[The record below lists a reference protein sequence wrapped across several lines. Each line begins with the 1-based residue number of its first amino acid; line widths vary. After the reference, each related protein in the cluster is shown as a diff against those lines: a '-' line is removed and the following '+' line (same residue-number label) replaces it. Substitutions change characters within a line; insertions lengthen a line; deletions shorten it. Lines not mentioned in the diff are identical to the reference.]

1 MDRRG
6 LIRGAY
12 CFGLLSLAGRKL
24 FSSEEVQAAGKA
36 FSGSP
41 DDAVRELHQGNER
54 FYRRRTTSPRRDSAA
69 IKVSAASQSP
79 FAAILSC
86 SDSRVVPELVF
97 DQGIGDLFVIRVA
110 GNLLSGGGTAVK
122 GSLEYAVEVL
132 GVKAIMVL
140 GHSECGAI
148 SAAVNHDSNK
158 KSHDE
163 HIPDLL
169 ANLLPAIGDLKGVP
183 DSKKVSVAVERN
195 VRAQMAKIKA
205 FDEEVTHAVARK
217 KIALIGGI
225 YDLETGKVDFIV

>member
-6 LIRGAY
+6 LIRRAY
-12 CFGLLSLAGRKL
+12 YFSLFSLAGGDL
-24 FSSEEVQAAGKA
+24 FSSQEVQAAGKA
-36 FSGSP
+36 FSGTP
-41 DDAVRELHQGNER
+41 DDAIRELHAGNER
-54 FYRRRTTSPRRDSAA
+54 FYQRRASSPRRDSAA
-69 IKVSAASQSP
+69 IKVSATSQSP

-86 SDSRVVPELVF
+86 SDSRVIPELVF

-110 GNLLSGGGTAVK
+110 GNLLSGGGKAVK

-140 GHSECGAI
+140 GHSECGAV

-169 ANLLPAIGDLKGVP
+169 ANLLPAIGDLKGIP
-183 DSKKVSVAVERN
+183 DNKKVSVAIERN
-195 VRAQMAKIKA
+195 VRAQMAMIKA
-205 FDEEVTHAVARK
+205 FDEEVTHAVAKK
-217 KIALIGGI
+217 KIAVLGGV
-225 YDLETGKVDFIV
+225 YDLSTGKVQFIA